1 MPDTAMDNSGFDL
14 QEYLEK
20 GVEKIV
26 AGALKATLK
35 DPRESAFMAGFA
47 AACRRASKKRRRSE
61 SEGEHIPPF
70 LIASITSSCNLH
82 CAGCYSRCSSATVD
96 SVPVDQL
103 NGEEWGRIFR
113 EAEMLG
119 ISFILLA
126 GGEPLLRRDVI
137 GQASEVKNILF
148 PVFTNGT
155 YIDEGYL
162 DTFDRHRNLVPVVS
176 IEGGRERTDGRRGD
190 GVYERI
196 FAAMEKFRER
206 GILFGVSVTVTT
218 DNIREVTSR
227 EFTETLVSRGCRLVV
242 YVEYVPVTEDSLAMA
257 PGDAERDYLI
267 KAEND
272 LREIWPD
279 MILLAFP
286 GDERASGG
294 CMAAGR
300 GFFHI
305 NSHGGAEPC
314 PFSPFSDVNVRELS
328 LRDALRSKL
337 FVSLRDGGVLDDDH
351 IGGCVLFEKRGE
363 VERITEGRNA

>member
-1 MPDTAMDNSGFDL
+1 MSDTAGANSGFDL

-35 DPRESAFMAGFA
+35 EPRESAFMAGFA

-96 SVPVDQL
+96 SAPVEQL
-103 NGEEWGRIFR
+103 SAEEWGRIFR
-113 EAEMLG
+113 EADMLG

-126 GGEPLLRRDVI
+126 GGEPMLRRDVI
-137 GQASEVKNILF
+137 ERAARVKDILF

-155 YIDEGYL
+155 FIDERYL
-162 DTFDRHRNLVPVVS
+162 DMFDRHRNLVPVVS
-176 IEGGRERTDGRRGD
+176 IEGGRESTDERRGA
-190 GVYERI
+190 GVYDRI
-196 FAAMEKFRER
+196 VEAMERFRER

-218 DNIREVTSR
+218 ENIREVTSR
-227 EFTETLVSRGCRLVV
+227 EFTETLVSHGCRLVV
-242 YVEYVPVTEDSLAMA
+242 YVEYVPVTEDSLALA
-257 PGDAERDYLI
+257 PGDAERDCLK
-267 KAEND
+267 KAESD

-279 MILLAFP
+279 IILLAFP

-314 PFSPFSDVNVRELS
+314 PFSPYSDVNIRELS
-328 LRDALRSKL
+328 LRDALSSKL

-351 IGGCVLFEKRGE
+351 IGGCVLFEKRYE
-363 VERITEGRNA
+363 VERIAGGHGD